1 MKAIFSM
8 MAVAALVGV
17 AACTT
22 TSSDTTELADAD
34 SKEVCRRV
42 EEMGTNFP
50 KRICLSKQEW
60 EAVDKETNADARSFL
75 DRSSNRGSGV
85 SMPK

>member
-1 MKAIFSM
+1 MKAIFST

-17 AACTT
+17 AASTRM
-22 TSSDTTELADAD
+22 SPDTTDLADAD
-34 SKEVCRRV
+34 TKEVCRRV

-60 EAVDKETNADARSFL
+60 EVVDKETNADARSLL
-75 DRSSNRGSGV
+75 DRSSSRGSGV
-85 SMPK
+85 AVPQ

>member
-1 MKAIFSM
+1 MKAIFSA

-34 SKEVCRRV
+34 STEVCRRV

-50 KRICLSKQEW
+50 KRVCLSKQEW
-60 EAVDKETNADARSFL
+60 EAVDKETNADARSLL